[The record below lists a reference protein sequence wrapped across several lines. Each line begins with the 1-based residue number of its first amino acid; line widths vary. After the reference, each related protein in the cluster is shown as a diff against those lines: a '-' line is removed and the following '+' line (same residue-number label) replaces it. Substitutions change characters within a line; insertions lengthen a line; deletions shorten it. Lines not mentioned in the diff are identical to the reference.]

1 MVRRKNVRNR
11 ETDYSRNIRVAA
23 ILALVVVIAGFL
35 FVRMPEARPY
45 KPRTGS
51 EPIPVKLFDEVW
63 QLPDEPQQ
71 RVRPKLPKPD
81 PEGKETD
88 PGVGRHEFNELTR
101 SPSDLPSLEPVPFW
115 KVEVK
120 PAAVYLETQR
130 YPDMA
135 RMAGIE
141 GTVVVKVL
149 VDTTGAVARVEML
162 QSSGNSLLD
171 NAAVEAAQKCRFK
184 PGYQSDQPVPVW
196 VKMPF
201 DFCLQ

>member
-1 MVRRKNVRNR
+1 MLVCIGEEIEMVRRKNVRNR
-11 ETDYSRNIRVAA
+11 ETDYSRNIRIAA
-23 ILALVVVIAGFL
+23 IMALVLVTAGFL

-45 KPRTGS
+45 EPRTSS
-51 EPIPVKLFDEVW
+51 ETITIP
-63 QLPDEPQQ
+63 LPDKLLETKEPPKP
-71 RVRPKLPKPD
+71 RVRPKLPIAD
-81 PEGKETD
+81 PKGKETD
-88 PGVGRHEFNELTR
+88 PGVGKHEFNELTR

-149 VDTTGAVARVEML
+149 VDTTGAVA
-162 QSSGNSLLD
+162 
-171 NAAVEAAQKCRFK
+171 
-184 PGYQSDQPVPVW
+184 
-196 VKMPF
+196 
-201 DFCLQ
+201 